1 MFVVPIYKYFY
12 YLFDRC
18 PRVKGLRFGFDFPDY
33 LPHCHLNLEPR
44 VQASSPGDDRR
55 EHLEDDSGGR
65 ARRRELRLRHNEF
78 QQRYHGCY
86 PKRQR
91 LGRSRDHLHE
101 SAWFRRWSRDASSRS
116 GSRIPRCG
124 VSLRQGARRWPEK
137 YGGRKRL
144 RPRGLRSG

>member
-1 MFVVPIYKYFY
+1 MFVVPAYEYLY

-18 PRVKGLRFGFDFPDY
+18 RRMKGLRYSFDRFDFPEY

-44 VQASSPGDDRR
+44 VQASSPGDDGR

-78 QQRYHGCY
+78 QQRYHGRY

-116 GSRIPRCG
+116 SSRIPRRG
-124 VSLRQGARRWPEK
+124 VSFRQGARR
-137 YGGRKRL
+137 
-144 RPRGLRSG
+144 